1 MTTEK
6 SYLASYE
13 RTLKMELVVELGIE
27 EIPASMLVDATRQ
40 FAELISESLKNQRL
54 ATGKII
60 EWYTPRRI
68 IVGIE
73 DVPARQEDLRET
85 VTGPPKSVAYDA
97 SGAPAKAAIAF
108 AQKNGV
114 TPDEIEI
121 VTTPKGEYLSIVRTV
136 RGEETR
142 KLLESLIPAAIAKIQ
157 FSRTMHW
164 SADNF
169 RFIRP
174 LRWITALFGG
184 ETIKFTL
191 AGVSSANLT
200 SGHRFLGEPKIAVA
214 SLADLKERLREN
226 SVLADPAE
234 RLAVIREGLL
244 REAAAAGGKLL
255 EDPDLLETVVNLN
268 EAPSIVR
275 GSFEKR
281 FLALPREI
289 LVTVMREHQ
298 KYFSVTDASG
308 ELLPAFLAVVNLHS
322 DPERLIQ
329 TGHER
334 VLRARLSDAAFF
346 RETDGKIR
354 LEEREEA
361 MGKVLFQEKLGSY
374 RDKSLRVLSLIPK
387 IVESLGVDD
396 LLPDLTTAA
405 RIFKCDLIT
414 EMVKEFTDLQGVVGG
429 LYAKAE
435 GYPEA
440 VWKAICEQYYPKSTA
455 SPSPES
461 RTGAILALAD
471 RLDTVCGCFSVGLIP
486 SGSGDPFAIRRQ
498 GNGIF
503 KIIFD
508 HRLNLSLD
516 ALITHSLE
524 SHGKA
529 PENTAGELRQFFEGR
544 LRFLFEEMGFAFD
557 CVNAAIA
564 AGFDNPLDLLERL
577 RAIQAIRQEADF
589 LSLAS
594 NFKRVVNILEQAEKR
609 GGEVNPALFADPA
622 EHALYQCYLNVRP
635 EIEAAGR
642 NHDYETALRALAS
655 MRGAVDEF
663 FNRVMVMAEDAAVR
677 ANRIALL
684 ENTSRLFSGLADI
697 SKIVIEK

>member
-1 MTTEK
+1 MEFM
-6 SYLASYE
+6 E
-13 RTLKMELVVELGIE
+13 KMELVVELGVE
-27 EIPASMLVDATRQ
+27 EIPASMLAAATRQ
-40 FAELISESLKNQRL
+40 FTDLLSESLKNQRL
-54 ATGKII
+54 VTGKIV

-73 DVPARQEDLRET
+73 DVPARQEDVCET
-85 VTGPPKSVAYDA
+85 VTGSPKSVAYDA
-97 SGAPAKAAIAF
+97 SGAPTKAALAF

-121 VTTPKGEYLSIVRTV
+121 VATPKGEYLSVVRTV
-136 RGEETR
+136 YGEETK
-142 KLLESLIPAAIAKIQ
+142 KLLESLIPAAISKIQ
-157 FSRTMHW
+157 FSRTMRW
-164 SADNF
+164 SEDNF

-184 ETIKFTL
+184 KPVNFTL
-191 AGVSSANLT
+191 AGVAASNFT
-200 SGHRFLGEPKIAVA
+200 SGHRFLGESKIAVT
-214 SLADLKERLREN
+214 SPADLKERLREN
-226 SVLADPAE
+226 YVLADPAE
-234 RLAVIREGLL
+234 RRAVIQEGLL
-244 REAAAAGGKLL
+244 TEAAAAGGKLL
-255 EDPDLLETVVNLN
+255 DDPDLFETVVNLN

-275 GSFEKR
+275 GSFEEQ
-281 FLALPREI
+281 FLALPKEI

-298 KYFSVTDASG
+298 KYFSVADDSG
-308 ELLPAFLAVVNLHS
+308 ELLPAFLAVINLRS

-329 TGHER
+329 IGHER

-346 RETDGKIR
+346 RETDGKTS
-354 LEEREEA
+354 LADREEA
-361 MGKVLFQEKLGSY
+361 MGKVVFQEKLGSY
-374 RDKSLRVLSLIPK
+374 KDKSVRVLSLIPK
-387 IVESLGVDD
+387 IVEYLGAEE

-405 RIFKCDLIT
+405 RLFKCDLIT
-414 EMVKEFTDLQGVVGG
+414 EMVKEFTDLQGGVGG
-429 LYAKAE
+429 LYAEAE

-440 VWKAICEQYYPKSTA
+440 VWKAICEQYYPKSTV

-508 HRLNLSLD
+508 HRLNLSID
-516 ALITHSLE
+516 ALIAHSLE
-524 SHGKA
+524 SHDRTS
-529 PENTAGELRQFFEGR
+529 EDTAHELRQFFEGR
-544 LRFLFEEMGFAFD
+544 LRFLFEEMGFAGD

-564 AGFDNPLDLLERL
+564 AGFDNPLELLERL

-609 GGEVNPALFADPA
+609 DAVVDPALFADSA
-622 EHALYQCYLNVRP
+622 ESELYNSYLNVRP
-635 EIEAAGR
+635 GVEAAGR
-642 NHDYETALRALAS
+642 NHDYEAALRALAS
-655 MRGAVDEF
+655 MRGVVDEF
-663 FNRVMVMAEDAAVR
+663 FNRVMVMTEDAAVR

-684 ENTSRLFSGLADI
+684 ESISRLFSGLADI
-697 SKIVIEK
+697 SKIVIERN

>member
-1 MTTEK
+1 ME
-6 SYLASYE
+6 
-13 RTLKMELVVELGIE
+13 KMELVVELGVE
-27 EIPASMLVDATRQ
+27 EIPASMSADATRQ
-40 FAELISESLKNQRL
+40 FACLLSESLKNRRL
-54 ATGKII
+54 ATGKIV

-73 DVPARQEDLRET
+73 DVPVRQDDLRES
-85 VTGPPKSVAYDA
+85 VTGPPKSVAYDS
-97 SGAPAKAAIAF
+97 SGAPAKAALAF

-114 TPDEIEI
+114 TPDKIEI

-136 RGEETR
+136 RGEETQ

-157 FSRTMHW
+157 FPRTMHW
-164 SADNF
+164 SGDNF

-184 ETIKFTL
+184 KPVNFTL
-191 AGVSSANLT
+191 AGVTASNFT
-200 SGHRFLGEPKIAVA
+200 SGHRFLGVPKIAVT

-234 RLAVIREGLL
+234 RLAVIQEGLL

-255 EDPDLLETVVNLN
+255 EDTDLLETVVNLN

-275 GSFEKR
+275 GSFEDQ
-281 FLALPREI
+281 FLALPKEI

-298 KYFSVTDASG
+298 KYFSVTAASG

-346 RETDGKIR
+346 SETDGKTR
-354 LEEREEA
+354 LADREEA

-374 RDKSLRVLSLIPK
+374 KDKSVRVLSLIPR
-387 IVESLGVDD
+387 IVEYLGAKE

-440 VWKAICEQYYPKSTA
+440 VWKAVCEHYYPKTTT

-498 GNGIF
+498 GNGIL
-503 KIIFD
+503 KIILD
-508 HRLNLSLD
+508 HRLNLSLG
-516 ALITHSLE
+516 ALIALSLE

-529 PENTAGELRQFFEGR
+529 SENTAGELLQFFEGR
-544 LRFLFEEMGFAFD
+544 LRFLFEEMGFAYD
-557 CVNAAIA
+557 CVNAALA
-564 AGFDNPLDLLERL
+564 AGFDNPVDLLERL
-577 RAIQAIRQEADF
+577 RAIQAIRQEPDF

-594 NFKRVVNILEQAEKR
+594 NFRRVVNILEQVEKHDA
-609 GGEVNPALFADPA
+609 VVDPAIFADHA
-622 EHALYQCYLNVRP
+622 ENALYESYLNVRP
-635 EIEAAGR
+635 EVEAAGR
-642 NHDYETALRALAS
+642 NHDYGTALRALAS
-655 MRGAVDEF
+655 MRGVVDEF
-663 FNRVMVMAEDAAVR
+663 FNKVMVMAEDAAIR

-684 ENTSRLFSGLADI
+684 ESISRLFSGLADI

>member
-1 MTTEK
+1 MEK
-6 SYLASYE
+6 FDLF
-13 RTLKMELVVELGIE
+13 VELGVE
-27 EIPASMLVDATRQ
+27 EIPASMLADATRQ
-40 FAELISESLKNQRL
+40 FAGLLSESLKNQRL
-54 ATGKII
+54 ATGKIV

-73 DVPARQEDLRET
+73 DIPARQEDLCET

-97 SGAPAKAAIAF
+97 SGAPAKAALAF

-114 TPDEIEI
+114 SPDEIKI
-121 VTTPKGEYLSIVRTV
+121 ITTPKGEYLSIVRTV
-136 RGEETR
+136 PGEETL
-142 KLLESLIPAAIAKIQ
+142 KILESLIPAAIAKIQ
-157 FSRTMHW
+157 FPRTMHW
-164 SADNF
+164 SGDNF

-174 LRWITALFGG
+174 LRWIVALFGG
-184 ETIKFTL
+184 EPVIFTL
-191 AGVSSANLT
+191 AGVTASKFT
-200 SGHRFLGEPKIAVA
+200 SGHRFLGKPKIDAT

-234 RLAVIREGLL
+234 RLAVIQEGLM

-255 EDPDLLETVVNLN
+255 EDPGLLETVVNLN

-275 GSFEKR
+275 GSFDER
-281 FLALPREI
+281 FLALPKEI

-346 RETDGKIR
+346 RETDGKTR
-354 LEEREEA
+354 LADREEA
-361 MGKVLFQEKLGSY
+361 MGKVVFQEKLGSY
-374 RDKSLRVLSLIPK
+374 KDKSVRVLSLLPK
-387 IVESLGVDD
+387 IAEPLGATG

-405 RIFKCDLIT
+405 RLFKCDLVT

-429 LYAKAE
+429 LYAKDE

-440 VWKAICEQYYPKSTA
+440 VWKAISEQYCPKSTT

-461 RTGAILALAD
+461 LTGAILALTD

-498 GNGIF
+498 GNGIL

-508 HRLNLSLD
+508 HRLNLSLG
-516 ALITHSLE
+516 ALIAHSLE

-529 PENTAGELRQFFEGR
+529 SENTAGELVQFFEGR
-544 LRFLFEEMGFAFD
+544 LRFLFEEMGFTYD
-557 CVNAAIA
+557 CVNAALA
-564 AGFDNPLDLLERL
+564 AGVDNPLDLLERL
-577 RAIQAIRQEADF
+577 RAIQAMRQEPDF
-589 LSLAS
+589 ISLAS

-609 GGEVNPALFADPA
+609 DAVIDPALFADPA
-622 EHALYQCYLNVRP
+622 ENALYQSYLNVRP
-635 EIEAAGR
+635 EVEAAGR
-642 NHDYETALRALAS
+642 NHDYGTALRALAS
-655 MRGAVDEF
+655 MRGVVDEF
-663 FNRVMVMAEDAAVR
+663 FNKVMVMAEDAAVR

-684 ENTSRLFSGLADI
+684 ENISRLFSGLADI
-697 SKIVIEK
+697 SKIMQ

>member
-1 MTTEK
+1 M
-6 SYLASYE
+6 LA
-13 RTLKMELVVELGIE
+13 
-27 EIPASMLVDATRQ
+27 DATRQ
-40 FAELISESLKNQRL
+40 FAGLLSESLKNQRL
-54 ATGKII
+54 ATGKIV
-60 EWYTPRRI
+60 EWSTPRRI

-73 DVPARQEDLRET
+73 DIPARQEDLRET

-97 SGAPAKAAIAF
+97 SGAPAKAALAF

-114 TPDEIEI
+114 TPDEIKI

-136 RGEETR
+136 SGEETR
-142 KLLESLIPAAIAKIQ
+142 KILEGLIPAAIAKIQ
-157 FSRTMHW
+157 FPRAMHW
-164 SADNF
+164 SGDNF

-174 LRWITALFGG
+174 LRWITTLFGG
-184 ETIKFTL
+184 EPLEFTL
-191 AGVSSANLT
+191 AGVAASKFT
-200 SGHRFLGEPKIAVA
+200 SGHRFLGEPKIAVT

-244 REAAAAGGKLL
+244 REAGAAGGKLL

-275 GSFEKR
+275 GSFDER
-281 FLALPREI
+281 FLALPKEI

-308 ELLPAFLAVVNLHS
+308 ELLPVFLAVVNLPS
-322 DPERLIQ
+322 DPERLIRI
-329 TGHER
+329 GHER

-346 RETDGKIR
+346 RETDGKTR
-354 LEEREEA
+354 LSDREEA

-374 RDKSLRVLSLIPK
+374 KDKSVRVLSLIPK
-387 IVESLGVDD
+387 IVECLGADE

-405 RIFKCDLIT
+405 RLFKCDLIT

-440 VWKAICEQYYPKSTA
+440 VWKAIGEHYYPKSTT
-455 SPSPES
+455 SPSPGS

-498 GNGIF
+498 GNGIL

-508 HRLNLSLD
+508 HRLNLSLN
-516 ALITHSLE
+516 ALIVHSLE
-524 SHGKA
+524 SHGRA
-529 PENTAGELRQFFEGR
+529 SENTAGELSQFFEGR
-544 LRFLFEEMGFAFD
+544 LRFLFEEMGFTYD

-577 RAIQAIRQEADF
+577 KAIQEIRREDDF

-594 NFKRVVNILEQAEKR
+594 NFKRVVNILEQAGRR
-609 GGEVNPALFADPA
+609 GTDADPAIFADPA
-622 EHALYQCYLNVRP
+622 ESALYQVYLKVRP
-635 EIEAAGR
+635 EVESAGR
-642 NHDYETALRALAS
+642 NHDYVTALRALAS

-663 FNRVMVMAEDAAVR
+663 FNRVMVMAEDAAIR

-684 ENTSRLFSGLADI
+684 ESVSRLFYGLADI
-697 SKIVIEK
+697 SKITM

>member
-1 MTTEK
+1 ME
-6 SYLASYE
+6 
-13 RTLKMELVVELGIE
+13 KMELVVELGVE
-27 EIPASMLVDATRQ
+27 EIPASMIADATGQ
-40 FAELISESLKNQRL
+40 FARLLSESLKNRRL
-54 ATGKII
+54 ATGKIV
-60 EWYTPRRI
+60 EWYAPRRI

-85 VTGPPKSVAYDA
+85 VTGPPKSAAYDA
-97 SGAPAKAAIAF
+97 SGAPTKAALAF

-114 TPDEIEI
+114 TPDEIKI
-121 VTTPKGEYLSIVRTV
+121 ITTPKGEYLSIERTV
-136 RGEETR
+136 RGEETH
-142 KLLESLIPAAIAKIQ
+142 KLLEILIPAAISKIQ
-157 FSRTMHW
+157 FPRTMHW
-164 SADNF
+164 SEDNF

-174 LRWITALFGG
+174 LRWIAALFGG
-184 ETIKFTL
+184 RPLNFAI
-191 AGVSSANLT
+191 AGVAASNFT
-200 SGHRFLGEPKIAVA
+200 SGHRFLGEQKIAVT

-244 REAAAAGGKLL
+244 REAEAAGGKLL
-255 EDPDLLETVVNLN
+255 EDGGLLETVVNLN

-275 GSFEKR
+275 GSFEKE
-281 FLALPREI
+281 FLALPKEI

-308 ELLPAFLAVVNLHS
+308 ELLPVFLAVVNLHS

-346 RETDGKIR
+346 RVTDGKIR
-354 LEEREEA
+354 LADRVEA

-374 RDKSLRVLSLIPK
+374 KDKSVRVLSLIPE
-387 IVESLGVDD
+387 IAGYLGAEE

-405 RIFKCDLIT
+405 RLFKCDLIT

-440 VWKAICEQYYPKSTA
+440 VWKAICEQYYPKSTT

-498 GNGIF
+498 GNGIL
-503 KIIFD
+503 KIILD
-508 HRLNLSLD
+508 HRLNLSLG
-516 ALITHSLE
+516 ALIALSLE
-524 SHGKA
+524 SHGR
-529 PENTAGELRQFFEGR
+529 PSENTAGELAQFFEGR
-544 LRFLFEEMGFAFD
+544 LRFLFEEMGFAYD
-557 CVNAAIA
+557 CVNAALA
-564 AGFDNPLDLLERL
+564 AGFDNPVDLLERL
-577 RAIQAIRQEADF
+577 RAIQAMRQEPDF

-594 NFKRVVNILEQAEKR
+594 NFKRVVNILEQAEKLNVA
-609 GGEVNPALFADPA
+609 VNPDLFADPA
-622 EHALYQCYLNVRP
+622 ENALYESYQNVRP
-635 EIEAAGR
+635 EVEAAGL
-642 NHDYETALRALAS
+642 NHDYGTALRALAS
-655 MRGAVDEF
+655 MRGVVDEF
-663 FNRVMVMAEDAAVR
+663 FNRVMVMAEDAAIR

-684 ENTSRLFSGLADI
+684 ESVSRLFSGLADI
-697 SKIVIEK
+697 SKIVIER